1 MTIDHHP
8 NCDGSKYHHRGDTSA
23 LSCNARSTARI
34 SYDPLGHSAK
44 THRCQE
50 SRRSRVHAQK
60 GNMQT
65 HTKKRSTFQD
75 AHEVDEQCYNNQDTD
90 SMSATLSTVSCTS
103 DNSSFSHNGESKDDY
118 NDQGSI
124 FTASMDGA
132 EHDAETDDGYETKN
146 AVTIASVCSS
156 NENISTTQHRE
167 KQTSD
172 QQVQQMI
179 QQIVE
184 QLLQEQTIAIEAWN
198 EVAKEYHRRIE
209 PFTSSFVP
217 YLLDPNLVSPS
228 HNHKYHY
235 LSGKSMLDIGAGTGA
250 GTLYAASRG
259 ASSVVAT
266 DFSEKMLRVLR
277 NRVDALR
284 YHNVETKNENGLCL
298 PLSWTNNFDIAY
310 SNFGVIYF
318 PKVKEGLLEMVRCT
332 KQGGK
337 VCFSGWGSK
346 EETHAFS
353 VFPKAIK
360 RCGLYRTWYVAQSV
374 ARKDLL
380 ESAGMSLPPSRKQN
394 RSGRKHRG
402 TTCLAPNY
410 FCPAKRIASSQS
422 YLHSMMAEAGLD
434 NIHVTMVT
442 NVLQLDS
449 AESYWDRF
457 VLASPNL
464 KRFVESCLSPEEV
477 VHLKDAV
484 CEIVMEESSG
494 HCAEDGVTLKASA
507 YIAIGTKRLV

>member
-1 MTIDHHP
+1 MTSDHHP
-8 NCDGSKYHHRGDTSA
+8 NCDGSKYQHRRDTSA
-23 LSCNARSTARI
+23 LSCNARSTPRT
-34 SYDPLGHSAK
+34 SYDPPGHSAK

-50 SRRSRVHAQK
+50 SRRSRMHAQK

-75 AHEVDEQCYNNQDTD
+75 AHKVDKQCSDNKDTD

-103 DNSSFSHNGESKDDY
+103 DYSSFFHNGESKDDR

-124 FTASMDGA
+124 FTASMDDT
-132 EHDAETDDGYETKN
+132 EHNAETDDGYETKN
-146 AVTIASVCSS
+146 AVAIASVCSS
-156 NENISTTQHRE
+156 NENGSKTQHRE
-167 KQTSD
+167 KQTLD
-172 QQVQQMI
+172 QQV

-184 QLLQEQTIAIEAWN
+184 QLLQEQTIAKEAWN

-209 PFTSSFVP
+209 PFTSWFVP
-217 YLLDPNLVSPS
+217 NLLDPSLVSPS
-228 HNHKYHY
+228 HNNNYHY

-266 DFSEKMLRVLR
+266 DFSENMLRVLR

-284 YHNVETKNENGLCL
+284 YHNVETKNANGLCL

-310 SNFGVIYF
+310 SNFGIIYF

-332 KQGGK
+332 KQDGK

-353 VFPKAIK
+353 VFPKAIE
-360 RCGLYRTWYVAQSV
+360 RCGLYRTWYVAQSA
-374 ARKDLL
+374 ARKHLL
-380 ESAGMSLPPSRKQN
+380 ESAGMPLPSSRKQH
-394 RSGRKHRG
+394 RSGRKHHG
-402 TTCLAPNY
+402 TTSLAPNY

-464 KRFVESCLSPEEV
+464 KRFIEFCLSPEEV

>member
-1 MTIDHHP
+1 MTSDHHP
-8 NCDGSKYHHRGDTSA
+8 NCDGSKYPHRSDTSA
-23 LSCNARSTARI
+23 LNCNDRSTPRTP
-34 SYDPLGHSAK
+34 YDPSGHMAK
-44 THRCQE
+44 TQRCQE
-50 SRRSRVHAQK
+50 SRCSRMHTQK

-65 HTKKRSTFQD
+65 YIKKGSSFQD
-75 AHEVDEQCYNNQDTD
+75 AQKVDELCYDNQDTV

-103 DNSSFSHNGESKDDY
+103 ADSSFLHNGESKNDR

-124 FTASMDGA
+124 FTASVDGT
-132 EHDAETDDGYETKN
+132 EHDAETDDGYETK
-146 AVTIASVCSS
+146 AAFAIASVRSS
-156 NENISTTQHRE
+156 NENVSRTQHRE
-167 KQTSD
+167 MQTSD

-198 EVAKEYHRRIE
+198 EVAEEYHRRIE
-209 PFTSSFVP
+209 PFTSSFIP
-217 YLLDPNLVSPS
+217 HLLDPNLVSPS

-235 LSGKSMLDIGAGTGA
+235 LSGKSILDIGAGTGA

-266 DFSEKMLRVLR
+266 DFSENMLRVLR
-277 NRVDALR
+277 NRVEALR
-284 YHNVETKNENGLCL
+284 YNNVETKNANGLCL
-298 PLSWTNNFDIAY
+298 PLSWTNNFDISY

-337 VCFSGWGSK
+337 VCYSGWGSK
-346 EETHAFS
+346 EETQAFS
-353 VFPKAIK
+353 VFPKAIE
-360 RCGLYRTWYVAQSV
+360 RCGLYRTWYLAQSV
-374 ARKDLL
+374 ARKHLL
-380 ESAGMSLPPSRKQN
+380 ESAGIPLPSSRKQY

-402 TTCLAPNY
+402 TTLLAPNY
-410 FCPAKRIASSQS
+410 FCPAKRVASSQS
-422 YLHSMMAEAGLD
+422 YLHSMMVEAGLD

-442 NVLQLDS
+442 NILQLDS

-464 KRFVESCLSPEEV
+464 KRFIKLCLSPEEV
-477 VHLKDAV
+477 VQLKNAV
-484 CEIVMEESSG
+484 CEIVQEESSG
-494 HCAEDGVTLKASA
+494 HCAEDGVMLKASA
-507 YIAIGTKRLV
+507 YIAIGTKILG